1 MLMVTTTRSCSPHC
15 HIRIDRCPCIT
26 RTRGASKAFYSL
38 KHERFLTLQELMRL
52 QGFRQGRIE
61 APETVTEHQMGGM
74 VGNSQD
80 VVLLSTILKPLL
92 LMILK
97 Q

>member
-1 MLMVTTTRSCSPHC
+1 MLIVTTTCSPHC

-26 RTRGASKAFYSL
+26 RTRGASQAFYSL
-38 KHERFLTLQELMRL
+38 KHERFLTRQELMCL

-92 LMILK
+92 IMIFK
-97 Q
+97 T

>member
-1 MLMVTTTRSCSPHC
+1 MSCRPHC
-15 HIRIDRCPCIT
+15 LIRIERCPCIT
-26 RTRGASKAFYSL
+26 RARAASKAFYSL
-38 KHERFLTLQELMRL
+38 KHERFLTLGELMGL
-52 QGFRQGRIE
+52 QGFRPGRLE

-80 VVLLSTILKPLL
+80 VVLLSKILKPLL
-92 LMILK
+92 IMILK